1 MFFQP
6 ITNLVWNRRRSAQN
20 NSRSQVTFSA
30 RKIPSTLVEGGVGG
44 GGGWGWR
51 RCFKHFLEYTYFSR
65 LVRWLLGYNNHFYV
79 FSFIRIYL
87 FIFFN
92 LLNFYPVTRF
102 LFTSLLVTGYSL
114 LVTVLLCLVTP
125 PVAPG
130 MTISVYALHCCVCSD
145 PVTVSFFNRN
155 FIEGILRISLVGIVP
170 GNKFYLVLPCRSGF
184 PVLIVNLSILK
195 HFNNKDF
202 S

>member
-30 RKIPSTLVEGGVGG
+30 RKIPSTLVEGGVG
-44 GGGWGWR
+44 WIWR

-65 LVRWLLGYNNHFYV
+65 LVRWLLGYYNHFYV
-79 FSFIRIYL
+79 FSFIRN
-87 FIFFN
+87 FFFFFFN

-102 LFTSLLVTGYSL
+102 LVTSLLVTGYSL
-114 LVTVLLCLVTP
+114 LVTVLLCLVTS
-125 PVAPG
+125 PVALG

-184 PVLIVNLSILK
+184 SVLIVNLSILK